1 MDDGCGWGL
10 GGLALG
16 GMALKMT
23 AGNGLRVASVQ
34 RAGVAEIGGYNGTIL
49 VNQDNLVELIG
60 LEVEKLKPI
69 KDYNGKFA
77 ARVFVQVELLG
88 DQDPS
93 VFDGW
98 KAEDNKPEE
107 ENKKKQKGEHHETV
121 EDCTDL

>member
-49 VNQDNLVELIG
+49 VNQDNLVELIDA
-60 LEVEKLKPI
+60 EVKKLKPV
-69 KDYNGKFA
+69 KDCNGKFA
-77 ARVFVQVELLG
+77 ARVFIQVELLG

-121 EDCTDL
+121 EDCADL

>member
-16 GMALKMT
+16 GIALKM
-23 AGNGLRVASVQ
+23 AEGIGLCVASVQ

-49 VNQDNLVELIG
+49 VNQDNLVSLIEA
-60 LEVEKLKPI
+60 EVEKLKPI

-77 ARVFVQVELLG
+77 ARVYIQVELLG

-93 VFDGW
+93 VFEGW
-98 KAEDNKPEE
+98 KAEDNKPEK

-121 EDCTDL
+121 EDCADL

>member
-16 GMALKMT
+16 GIALKMA

-34 RAGVAEIGGYNGTIL
+34 RAGVAEVGGYNGTIL
-49 VNQDNLVELIG
+49 VNQDNLVELIE
-60 LEVEKLKPI
+60 LEVKKLKPVT
-69 KDYNGKFA
+69 DYNGKFA

-93 VFDGW
+93 VFEGW
-98 KAEDNKPEE
+98 KAEEGKQEE
-107 ENKKKQKGEHHETV
+107 EHHETV
-121 EDCTDL
+121 EDCADL

>member
-1 MDDGCGWGL
+1 MAESSGMGLAGGL
-10 GGLALG
+10 GMFALQLA
-16 GMALKMT
+16 
-23 AGNGLRVASVQ
+23 AGNILRVASVQ
-34 RAGVAEIGGYNGTIL
+34 RAGVAEVGGYNGTIF
-49 VNQDNLVELIG
+49 VNQDNLVELIE

-93 VFDGW
+93 VFEGW

-121 EDCTDL
+121 EDCADL